1 MNLCKTLF
9 FVSLTLMLVNVSSK
23 NLKEEKK
30 SMSQTR
36 YCPTFNE
43 DVVSETVVSVM
54 KKLIVPV
61 EGVKGDPKIAAHE
74 AAKNR
79 CLGFIDSR
87 QDMFMDQLKK
97 FHKSMCSGADS
108 GNLGFETAI
117 QSIKS
122 SIWTGLTKMKAN
134 TVDGKLASC
143 TTLLQLKDG
152 LDNAAGTNVESMINK
167 IYGGFTKASQ
177 STNVPFITGAVST
190 VRNGHMLNP
199 DTFTAIN
206 KVSRE

>member
-1 MNLCKTLF
+1 
-9 FVSLTLMLVNVSSK
+9 MLVNVSSK

-43 DVVSETVVSVM
+43 NVVSDTVLSVI
-54 KKLIVPV
+54 KQSVVPV
-61 EGVKGDPKIAAHE
+61 QGKPGDPKIAAHE
-74 AAKNR
+74 RAKLT
-79 CLGFIDSR
+79 CLDYIDSR
-87 QDMFMDQLKK
+87 KDIFEKQLKN
-97 FHKSMCSGADS
+97 FHNKMCSGADS
-108 GNLGFETAI
+108 GNLSYETAI
-117 QSIKS
+117 KSIKLT
-122 SIWTGLTKMKAN
+122 IWTGLEKMKAN
-134 TVDGKLASC
+134 TADGKLDSC
-143 TTLLQLKDG
+143 TNLLQLKDS
-152 LDNAAGTNVESMINK
+152 LDNAAGTNVNSMINK

-190 VRNGHMLNP
+190 VRNGNMLNP